1 MKTDT
6 TFVRADRIVMLDT
19 VSHVGLD
26 LSLIIHP
33 GYAEGENTIG
43 NTKTFDQVALFEF
56 GMFVVNLFDSS

>member
-1 MKTDT
+1 
-6 TFVRADRIVMLDT
+6 MLDT

-56 GMFVVNLFDSS
+56 GMFVVTSSIVPNTSETA